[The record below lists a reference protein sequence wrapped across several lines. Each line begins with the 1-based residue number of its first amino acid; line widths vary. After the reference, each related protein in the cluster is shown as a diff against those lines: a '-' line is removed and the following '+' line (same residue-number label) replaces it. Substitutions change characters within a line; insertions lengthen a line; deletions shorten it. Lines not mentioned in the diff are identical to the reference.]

1 MQAASIYCKGYNVSD
16 LKLWLET
23 CQVVCSEGLAGSKL
37 KSIGTVARHSI
48 VTGGGGGSG
57 GGGSGDATR

>member
-1 MQAASIYCKGYNVSD
+1 MARNLSSSV
-16 LKLWLET
+16 
-23 CQVVCSEGLAGSKL
+23 SEGLAGSKL

-57 GGGSGDATR
+57 GGSGDATR